1 MGQKNEPFSNQP
13 RQPWVAIP
21 SQEFDWICC
30 HSCPIW
36 SSQLCFCLF
45 FSSLSFFLSL
55 SLFPFG
61 GVICKARSEEP
72 YYIGSQGLCMY
83 TIRVSMI
90 ARSRRKKQERE
101 EGCCL
106 RKKRKGEEKKKKRKK
121 SISIVSVT
129 PMRICHIQH
138 TMRYIHTYSTYVG
151 PISYRGTYC
160 VYNHNL
166 WLLGGTPVWGDY
178 SHAHTYLSMIQQ

>member
-1 MGQKNEPFSNQP
+1 
-13 RQPWVAIP
+13 
-21 SQEFDWICC
+21 
-30 HSCPIW
+30 
-36 SSQLCFCLF
+36 
-45 FSSLSFFLSL
+45 
-55 SLFPFG
+55 
-61 GVICKARSEEP
+61 
-72 YYIGSQGLCMY
+72 
-83 TIRVSMI
+83 MI

-151 PISYRGTYC
+151 PISYRGTYYIIIIYDFLAARLYG
-160 VYNHNL
+160 VI
-166 WLLGGTPVWGDY
+166 TRMRIP
-178 SHAHTYLSMIQQ
+178 TYL